1 MLASGQILNANEV
14 ENADL
19 HQALKG
25 GSNNFG
31 VVTRFDLKTFPQGKL
46 WGGIIVLPITSAQQ
60 QFQPLVDFNTASGA
74 GVDPYATIINAYV
87 YSNTTGKLVT
97 NFPVYTKPVPFP
109 AILQNFTNMQP
120 QLANGL
126 EITNLTTFTDE
137 LNGDEPNGFR

>member
-1 MLASGQILNANEV
+1 MIANEY

-46 WGGIIVLPITSAQQ
+46 WGGLIVLPITAAQQ
-60 QFQPLVDFNTASGA
+60 QFQPLVDFNAASGA
-74 GVDPYATIINAYV
+74 GLDPFATVINAYV
-87 YSNTTGKLVT
+87 YSNTTGSLIT
-97 NFPVYTKPVPFP
+97 NFPVYTKPEPFP

-120 QLANGL
+120 QLLNTL

-137 LNGDEPNGFR
+137 LDGNEPKGFR